1 MTAGRVSSELEISA
15 LLCSRVCHDVIGPVG
30 AIINGLEVL
39 DDDDNEEMRDI
50 AFDLIRKSARQA
62 SAKLQF
68 CRLAF
73 GAAGSA
79 GAELDMGDAKE
90 VVETFLQDEKVTLEW
105 SAPHETR
112 PKNQIKLL
120 LNLVLMGMSA
130 IPRGGTLNVSV
141 QGDAMQVSVDG
152 EGANVPQIA
161 QQMIAGETPEDG
173 LDARSVQLHYALE
186 LASALGL
193 EITADGADGRVEVNA
208 RPRAEAAA

>member
-1 MTAGRVSSELEISA
+1 MTAGKVSSELEISA

-39 DDDDNEEMRDI
+39 DDDDDGEMRDI

-79 GAELDMGDAKE
+79 GAELDLGDAKQ
-90 VVETFLQDEKVTLEW
+90 VVETLLADERVTLQWE
-105 SAPHETR
+105 APHETR
-112 PKNQIKLL
+112 PKNQVKLL
-120 LNLVLMGMSA
+120 LNLVLIAMGS
-130 IPRGGTLNVSV
+130 IPRGGTLTVSM
-141 QGDAMQVSVDG
+141 QRDAIKVSAAG
-152 EGANVPQIA
+152 EGAAVPQITE
-161 QQMIAGETPEDG
+161 QMFAGNPPEEG

-193 EITADGADGRVEVNA
+193 DVAADSSEGGVDIQA

>member
-1 MTAGRVSSELEISA
+1 MTAGKVSSELEISA

-39 DDDDNEEMRDI
+39 DDDDDGEMRDI

-79 GAELDMGDAKE
+79 GAELDLGDAQQ
-90 VVETFLQDEKVTLEW
+90 VVETLLADEKITLDW
-105 SAPHETR
+105 AAPHETR
-112 PKNQIKLL
+112 PKNQVKLL
-120 LNLVLMGMSA
+120 LNLVLIAMGS
-130 IPRGGTLNVSV
+130 IPRGGTLTVSM
-141 QGDAMQVSVDG
+141 QGDAMQVSAAG
-152 EGANVPQIA
+152 EGAAVPQITE
-161 QQMIAGETPEDG
+161 QMFAGNPPEDG

-193 EITADGADGRVEVNA
+193 DVAADAAEGRVEIFA